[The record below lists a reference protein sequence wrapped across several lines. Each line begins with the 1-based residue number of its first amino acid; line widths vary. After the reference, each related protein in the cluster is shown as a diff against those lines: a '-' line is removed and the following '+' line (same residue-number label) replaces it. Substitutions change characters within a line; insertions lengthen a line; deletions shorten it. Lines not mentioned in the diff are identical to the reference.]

1 LELDEEKRE
10 LYRDISTLING
21 IEDITIENT
30 DLKRSLDRL
39 RKNLNN
45 RPEVTTIVIT
55 INEQIE
61 N

>member
-21 IEDITIENT
+21 IEDLTIENT

>member
-1 LELDEEKRE
+1 
-10 LYRDISTLING
+10 LING
-21 IEDITIENT
+21 IEDLTIENT